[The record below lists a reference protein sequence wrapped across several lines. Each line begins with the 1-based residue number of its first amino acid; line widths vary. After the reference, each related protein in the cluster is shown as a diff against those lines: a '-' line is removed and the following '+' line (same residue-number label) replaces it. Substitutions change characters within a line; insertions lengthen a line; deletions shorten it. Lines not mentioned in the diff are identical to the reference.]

1 MTKKKQKVDWKIVCT
16 GIVCLTGYGIYAASA
31 GINGTM
37 RAIIVAIIAG
47 AIGYTI
53 PSPNILKGGK

>member
-1 MTKKKQKVDWKIVCT
+1 MAKKKQKIDWKVIV
-16 GIVCLTGYGIYAASA
+16 GGMVCLTFAECYAMSQ

-37 RAIIVAIIAG
+37 FSVYVAIIAG

-53 PSPNILKGGK
+53 PSPITK